1 MRNSPCVTLVLAKYS
16 VAMSCLRSPHPAVD
30 NRNTVGF
37 GITSNATTETT
48 GHPHQVG
55 VIQGVI
61 GPSQLPPPGAE
72 PSGSMCHTEITH
84 QNDSVEAI
92 VATGEEILV
101 KVGESVRPSGANVSP
116 YSSPCNYTPAD
127 S

>member
-16 VAMSCLRSPHPAVD
+16 VAMSCLRSPTRQSITGIP
-30 NRNTVGF
+30 GF

-72 PSGSMCHTEITH
+72 PSGSMCHTEITR

-92 VATGEEILV
+92 VATGEEILL
-101 KVGESVRPSGANVSP
+101 KVSESVRHSGANVSP